1 MITIFKED
9 FERSLPVGASAN
21 EEVFAAVYPA
31 IEAGLNNY
39 YEMLLGESGAQRV
52 ESGDENDPLKY
63 YFKLLVCLDAFLS
76 VLRQLDLVLTPTG
89 FGIVSN
95 DTISPASK
103 QRVDALEGQ
112 LRTALCR
119 ARAMTVQL
127 LRSEEWG
134 VSAQAQNFVRYIY
147 TEHYFFFATPGTGSR
162 SYKDWEAMQRA
173 ISEAE
178 EQLRVRF
185 SDEQIDDV
193 LKAYRCK
200 DKKDMAEY
208 GGFVQLARDFVDL
221 WAADGDGALHSALF
235 RRMERLVEGSPETFC
250 IYPTT
255 TAYSSAHML
264 TFSNKKE
271 SSAFFFNG

>member
-39 YEMLLGESGAQRV
+39 YDMLLGEPGAQRV
-52 ESGDENDPLKY
+52 ESTDESEPLKY
-63 YFKLLVCLDAFLS
+63 YFKMLVCVDAFLS
-76 VLRQLDLVLTPTG
+76 VFRQLDLVLTSTG

-103 QRVDALEGQ
+103 QRVDALEAQ
-112 LRTALCR
+112 LRTAQCR

-134 VSAQAQNFVRYIY
+134 VSAQAQNFVRHIY

-208 GGFVQLARDFVDL
+208 GSFVQLARDFVDL
-221 WAADGDGALHSALF
+221 WASDGDGALHSALF
-235 RRMERLVEGSPETFC
+235 RRMERLVECCPETFC

-271 SSAFFFNG
+271 SSAFLFNG

>member
-1 MITIFKED
+1 M
-9 FERSLPVGASAN
+9 V
-21 EEVFAAVYPA
+21 
-31 IEAGLNNY
+31 
-39 YEMLLGESGAQRV
+39 
-52 ESGDENDPLKY
+52 
-63 YFKLLVCLDAFLS
+63 
-76 VLRQLDLVLTPTG
+76 
-89 FGIVSN
+89 
-95 DTISPASK
+95 
-103 QRVDALEGQ
+103 
-112 LRTALCR
+112 
-119 ARAMTVQL
+119 VQQ

-134 VSAQAQNFVRYIY
+134 VTEQAQNFVRHIY
-147 TEHYFFFATPGTGSR
+147 TEHYFFFAQGIQSR
-162 SYKDWEAMQRA
+162 SYKDWEAMQVA

-200 DKKDMAEY
+200 DKKNMIEY

-235 RRMERLVEGSPETFC
+235 RRMERLVEGCPETFC

-271 SSAFFFNG
+271 SSAFLFNG

>member
-1 MITIFKED
+1 MTLQAK
-9 FERSLPVGASAN
+9 N
-21 EEVFAAVYPA
+21 
-31 IEAGLNNY
+31 
-39 YEMLLGESGAQRV
+39 
-52 ESGDENDPLKY
+52 
-63 YFKLLVCLDAFLS
+63 
-76 VLRQLDLVLTPTG
+76 
-89 FGIVSN
+89 IV
-95 DTISPASK
+95 
-103 QRVDALEGQ
+103 RH
-112 LRTALCR
+112 
-119 ARAMTVQL
+119 
-127 LRSEEWG
+127 
-134 VSAQAQNFVRYIY
+134 IY
-147 TEHYFFFATPGTGSR
+147 TEHYFFFATPGSGSH

-235 RRMERLVEGSPETFC
+235 RRMERLVEGNPETFC

-271 SSAFFFNG
+271 SSAFLFNG

>member
-9 FERSLPVGASAN
+9 FERSLPVGASAHD
-21 EEVFAAVYPA
+21 EVFEAVYPA
-31 IEAGLNNY
+31 IEAALNNY
-39 YEMLLGESGAQRV
+39 YDMLLGEPGAQRV
-52 ESGDENDPLKY
+52 ESTDESEPLKY
-63 YFKLLVCLDAFLS
+63 YFKMLVCVDAFLS
-76 VLRQLDLVLTPTG
+76 VFRQLDLVLTSTG

-103 QRVDALEGQ
+103 QRVDALEGL

-119 ARAMTVQL
+119 ARAMVVQQ

-134 VSAQAQNFVRYIY
+134 VTEQAQNFVRHIY
-147 TEHYFFFATPGTGSR
+147 TEHYFFFATPGSGSR
-162 SYKDWEAMQRA
+162 SYKDWEALQGA
-173 ISEAE
+173 IVEAE

-185 SDEQIDDV
+185 SDEQIEEV
-193 LKAYRCK
+193 LRAWRCK
-200 DKKDMAEY
+200 SRERMIGY
-208 GGFVQLARDFVDL
+208 GSFVQLARDFVDI
-221 WAADGDGALHSALF
+221 WASKGREALHSALF
-235 RRMERLVEGSPETFC
+235 RRLERLVEGCPETFC

-271 SSAFFFNG
+271 SSAFLFNG

>member
-9 FERSLPVGASAN
+9 FERSLPVGASAHD
-21 EEVFAAVYPA
+21 EVFEAVYPA
-31 IEAGLNNY
+31 IEAALNNY
-39 YEMLLGESGAQRV
+39 YDMLLGEPGAQRV
-52 ESGDENDPLKY
+52 ESTDENEPLKY
-63 YFKLLVCLDAFLS
+63 YFKMLVCVDAFLS
-76 VLRQLDLVLTPTG
+76 VFRQLDLVLTSTG

-103 QRVDALEGQ
+103 QRVDALEAQ
-112 LRTALCR
+112 LRTAQCR
-119 ARAMTVQL
+119 ARAMVVQQ

-134 VSAQAQNFVRYIY
+134 VTEQAQNFVRHIY
-147 TEHYFFFATPGTGSR
+147 TEHYFFFAQGIQSR
-162 SYKDWEAMQRA
+162 SYKDWETMQRA

-200 DKKDMAEY
+200 DKKNMAEY

-235 RRMERLVEGSPETFC
+235 RRMERLVEGNPETFC

-271 SSAFFFNG
+271 SSAFLFNG